1 MSQVYQTIAFSR
13 LADLIPFASKFRLE
27 RVIVDAAKTL
37 ELQVSLIIHCTC
49 FSKCFHIA
57 LSALNDLQLTSYYM
71 LHCHYWSIHQVRI
84 DHRSKSLSF
93 GTDLMVA
100 QKEDV
105 PEGPYIQSM
114 PSEGI
119 RNQLIS
125 MARALHQAIERIEP
139 KDRKVRKSYGI
150 WYFKV
155 KDKMFL
161 CYDCRN
167 LAQLLSHFNMRSGLI
182 YDIRLIWCTMQ
193 IKLNVDICVWYMI
206 GPATWDADTDCKQL
220 QNDCQ
225 ERTSENLTEATDH
238 WGQEGA
244 AWAPQ
249 WPEGKEP
256 PHTLNQYRK

>member
-37 ELQVSLIIHCTC
+37 ELQVSWITPLHAFLSVFI
-49 FSKCFHIA
+49 F
-57 LSALNDLQLTSYYM
+57 LSALNDRQVTIYYM
-71 LHCHYWSIHQVRI
+71 LCYHYWTIHQVRI

-139 KDRKVRKSYGI
+139 KDRKVRISYGI

-155 KDKMFL
+155 KDKM
-161 CYDCRN
+161 
-167 LAQLLSHFNMRSGLI
+167 LL
-182 YDIRLIWCTMQ
+182 
-193 IKLNVDICVWYMI
+193 
-206 GPATWDADTDCKQL
+206 
-220 QNDCQ
+220 
-225 ERTSENLTEATDH
+225 
-238 WGQEGA
+238 
-244 AWAPQ
+244 
-249 WPEGKEP
+249 
-256 PHTLNQYRK
+256 

>member
-49 FSKCFHIA
+49 FSKCFHLA

-155 KDKMFL
+155 KDKMF
-161 CYDCRN
+161 CRN
-167 LAQLLSHFNMRSGLI
+167 LAQLLSHFNMRSRLI

-206 GPATWDADTDCKQL
+206 RSSDMRCRYRLQTATEWLPRKNIRESYRGDRSL
-220 QNDCQ
+220 
-225 ERTSENLTEATDH
+225 RTGRSSLSTSMTR
-238 WGQEGA
+238 G
-244 AWAPQ
+244 
-249 WPEGKEP
+249 
-256 PHTLNQYRK
+256 